1 MVIALH
7 NLARNYKLLPS
18 EALERATTFDLYV
31 LDVYNRRQNYE
42 QELEEAKHRGSAPPP
57 KKLSQEE
64 LLAMFNRVK
73 ERQKEQASDNKKN
86 I

>member
-31 LDVYNRRQNYE
+31 LDVYNRRQIYD
-42 QELEEAKHRGSAPPP
+42 QEKSEAASKGSAPPVR
-57 KKLSQEE
+57 KVYSTEE
-64 LLAMFNRVK
+64 MLAMLKRARGESN
-73 ERQKEQASDNKKN
+73 DNKKTV
-86 I
+86 

>member
-42 QELEEAKHRGSAPPP
+42 QELEEAKNRGSAPPP
-57 KKLSQEE
+57 KKLSQEQ
-64 LLAMFNRVK
+64 LRAMM
-73 ERQKEQASDNKKN
+73 ERAKIIGAVSENPIKK
-86 I
+86 